1 MTTIER
7 TAKSKEKCMSIQ
19 EMVKAHT
26 ETTIALEKL
35 KKKCNEESKNI
46 CIAVLSEVAEK
57 VGVEFKSDCNSPHL
71 ITKNGIFRVGFAY
84 EASREKGLYSI
95 LFYNRKKDGEESS
108 RWTEQIHLGGG
119 SKSEQFI
126 SWNNKT
132 GSSDI
137 NDVVQYIIDKIHRK

>member
-1 MTTIER
+1 
-7 TAKSKEKCMSIQ
+7 MSIQ

-26 ETTIALEKL
+26 ETTIALEEL
-35 KKKCNEESKNI
+35 KKKYSEESKNI
-46 CIAVLSEVAEK
+46 CVAVLSEVAEK
-57 VGVEFKSDCNSPHL
+57 TGTEFKSDCLSPR
-71 ITKNGIFRVGFAY
+71 INTKNGVLRVGFAY
-84 EASREKGLYSI
+84 DASREKGLYSI

-126 SWNNKT
+126 SWSNKT

-137 NDVVQYIIDKIHRK
+137 DDVVQYIIDKYIKG